1 MIMEYMDSVEPKLN
15 VAFSFS
21 GFVREGRLLVP
32 SIIEESLEASVVLPA
47 PVGPAT
53 PTRMSF
59 SEAASQEEAERS
71 CLRAVTAMY
80 SDSDSETEA
89 LNDLIS
95 L

>member
-1 MIMEYMDSVEPKLN
+1 MLIT
-15 VAFSFS
+15 
-21 GFVREGRLLVP
+21 LVP

-59 SEAASQEEAERS
+59 SEAASQEEAEERS